1 MKFYNLPLIERL
13 EQVYVLSETYQLLLN
28 QLEEHHY
35 EAAAAEKITE
45 DIKKI
50 EQELIT
56 YTGEKYK
63 EDLASMLNKEF
74 FFPDTYDEYE

>member
-1 MKFYNLPLIERL
+1 MESYDLPLVEKL

-28 QLEEHHY
+28 QLGENHHDT
-35 EAAAAEKITE
+35 ASAEIIKE
-45 DIKKI
+45 DLKKI
-50 EQELIT
+50 EQELVT

-74 FFPDTYDEYE
+74 FFPDTYDDYE